1 MGCPSSRNR
10 GAFWSRAGMRD
21 IDNRNTLRWIS
32 FGSRLKCSFS
42 CNPSWRPDRGQSGNQ
57 CLNHAGNRS
66 DVSAVVLFGFGQRF
80 AIPYSSTPDASPR
93 QAGHLSENRRFCRAT
108 TWQRKCAPLSVRR
121 SAFGDSIGIP
131 CSRYSSCVA
140 STAQVA
146 RILPHSNPHTGLWYR
161 CHHRYL
167 FHR

>member
-1 MGCPSSRNR
+1 
-10 GAFWSRAGMRD
+10 MRD
-21 IDNRNTLRWIS
+21 IDNPKTLRWIS

-42 CNPSWRPDRGQSGNQ
+42 CNPSRRPDLGQSGNQ

-66 DVSAVVLFGFGQRF
+66 DLSAVVLFGFGQRF
-80 AIPYSSTPDASPR
+80 AISYSSTPDGPPR
-93 QAGHLSENRRFCRAT
+93 QAGHLSENRRFRRTT

-131 CSRYSSCVA
+131 CSRYSSWVA

-146 RILPHSNPHTGLWYR
+146 RILPHSNPHTGLWHR
-161 CHHRYL
+161 HHHRYL